1 MSQKMLY
8 DAVMSGQIKLEDLND
23 EGRAALKSY
32 ASALVA
38 SEGGGDVGFD
48 PEISDPSLQM
58 KAAQYNAPYVNPDE
72 QEHTED
78 PRMKLVNSGE
88 QDAGRLSMGD
98 SERAY
103 QEQDTL
109 RQDINWKNAL
119 LQAGFQVPRVVMTPI
134 ARAAGYKET
143 INPALMEGIKPTNK
157 AEEAVFGFARD
168 WVGNAPFY
176 ALGEGIVGQGLAKL
190 GGVGLGAIS
199 KAAPK
204 LAPVAEK
211 AAPYVNTFTRG
222 FGAGAP
228 VSTMESLSEG
238 ASMPEALKQGAIT
251 GTEFGAFGAGLH
263 GLGSAAKYGVNKL
276 QGLGQAKAELPKPQ
290 PLPEMAAA
298 KVEPV
303 PKATQ
308 PKGNLLGEGSISAAK
323 GVTPGKM
330 EPTGNPN
337 EYVQSFNVSAMN
349 NPGVKREVKDIL
361 WWDVQPGERGTYQ
374 RRSHEMLSQEAD
386 KFIQANPEK
395 AFRHATSVETLAN
408 EPDLSVAIGIKLADH
423 YQQAGK
429 HEMADDVLNFVA
441 DHLTRAGQ
449 TVSAARMIER
459 LSPAGMLK
467 AVNKGIADI
476 NKEGAKAYGKKWKDV
491 ALTPEEA
498 EAISKIKKGDKKAYD
513 DLYEKVRTRIA
524 NELPA
529 TAMEKI
535 NAWRHVAML
544 LNPKTQI
551 RNVGGNV
558 LMMGM
563 RRAAKQVSAA
573 IQKVALK
580 PGERT
585 QVFKI
590 QKDYQQAAEAYFEA
604 NKKQLLSG
612 PSKYQEN
619 IKLNMPDKR
628 VFGVRKIMGKDV
640 SLEGVRKFTYKLLEM
655 GDTPFFKNAYVN
667 RLASYAQAKGI
678 RDFSKLPDE
687 AFAIAL
693 KEAEQATYKDF
704 NKIAD
709 ALNKWK
715 NPGADASIYRKAG
728 AFLLEGALPFTKT
741 PLNIIGRGAQQYS
754 PWGVLNGIHMWKSQ
768 KLAAEGIDE
777 MAKGLTGTA
786 IIGLGWL
793 LAKAGVLT
801 GKAAEDADLK
811 AYDAN
816 TGNAPFSILG
826 KFTYDWLMPFSVPLC
841 VGVEIYNAL
850 KDDPLKVKQVEGM
863 IESGDGRWTQIA
875 KSMTNAVVDSLTAS
889 GDTAFNMSVLKSVK
903 YLLGNQQGVMAG
915 LADLPQNYASQ
926 FIPAAASQLAGM
938 IDPTVRQTYVKGNW
952 PASMKGV
959 LLNKVPFA
967 SKTLPAKQTP
977 FGEDMQRAAN
987 PFTRALSQFVSPGII
1002 AVNQKIDPAID
1013 AELRRLNSV
1022 SGLKTQMPTMTPNYI
1037 EGTKNYPKINLT
1049 QEEATKYQKLT
1060 GQKTLAN
1067 FRKIMGDSKYVNAKT
1082 DEAKAE
1088 LLAKEISKAKAEA
1101 KAEIVKSRGYKPVK

>member
-1 MSQKMLY
+1 M
-8 DAVMSGQIKLEDLND
+8 
-23 EGRAALKSY
+23 
-32 ASALVA
+32 SALDELRNLPNKTSA
-38 SEGGGDVGFD
+38 LDQLKALPATQGELGFD
-48 PEISDPSLQM
+48 PEVSDPSLQW
-58 KAAQYNAPYVNPDE
+58 KARQDAQPFIPDE
-72 QEHTED
+72 VREHTED

-103 QEQDTL
+103 QEQEPL

-190 GGVGLGAIS
+190 GGAGLGAIS

-204 LAPVAEK
+204 LAPAAEK
-211 AAPYVNTFTRG
+211 AAPYVNTFMRG

-238 ASMPEALKQGAIT
+238 ASMPEALKHGAIT
-251 GTEFGAFGAGLH
+251 GTEFGVFGAGLH
-263 GLGSAAKYGVNKL
+263 GLGNAAKFGANKL
-276 QGLGQAKAELPKPQ
+276 QGLAQAKPKAQ
-290 PLPEMAAA
+290 PLPEMRP
-298 KVEPV
+298 KVTP
-303 PKATQ
+303 Q
-308 PKGNLLGEGSISAAK
+308 PKGNLTREGSISAAK
-323 GVTPGKM
+323 FTVPEKM
-330 EPTGNPN
+330 AEVGDGTKVRSLG
-337 EYVQSFNVSAMN
+337 VSAMK
-349 NPGVKREVKDIL
+349 NPEFDPIKADLLMESMEG
-361 WWDVQPGERGTYQ
+361 GAGTYGPITNKATIEQ
-374 RRSHEMLSQEAD
+374 AQKMIAEDLQGALRTIKEDPHSALSNTIQHELATKAIAEGREAD
-386 KFIQANPEK
+386 AAEIVIEAMKNATTQGQA
-395 AFRHATSVETLAN
+395 V
-408 EPDLSVAIGIKLADH
+408 
-423 YQQAGK
+423 QAWRIWSK
-429 HEMADDVLNFVA
+429 
-441 DHLTRAGQ
+441 
-449 TVSAARMIER
+449 
-459 LSPAGMLK
+459 LSPEGMMKVVYKHIDDL
-467 AVNKGIADI
+467 

-491 ALTPEEA
+491 NLTNDELA
-498 EAISKIKKGDKKAYD
+498 AIGKIKKGDQKAYEEVFD
-513 DLYEKVRTRIA
+513 QIRTRIA
-524 NELPA
+524 DELPA
-529 TAMEKI
+529 TAMEKV

-573 IQKVALK
+573 IQKAVLK

-590 QKDYQQAAEAYFEA
+590 QQDYQKAAETFFEE

-628 VFGVRKIMGKDV
+628 VF
-640 SLEGVRKFTYKLLEM
+640 SSNALEGTRKLTYKLLEM

-678 RDFSKLPDE
+678 KDFSKLPDE

-693 KEAEQATYKDF
+693 KEAEQATYKDA
-704 NKIAD
+704 NIIAD

-715 NPGADASIYRKAG
+715 NPGADASIYKKAG

-741 PLNIIGRGAQQYS
+741 PLNIVGRGIQYS
-754 PWGVLNGIHMWKSQ
+754 PGGILNGIYKWKSQ

-777 MAKGLTGTA
+777 LAKGLTGTA
-786 IIGLGWL
+786 IIGLGYL
-793 LAKAGVLT
+793 LAKANILT
-801 GKAAEDADLK
+801 GKESEDADLK

-826 KFTYDWLMPFSVPLC
+826 KFTYDWMQPFSVPLS
-841 VGVEIYNAL
+841 VGVEIYNAI
-850 KDDPLKVKQVEGM
+850 KDDPLKVKQMEGM
-863 IESGDGRWTQIA
+863 VQNNDGRWTQVA
-875 KSMTNAVVDSLTAS
+875 KSMTNAVVDALTAS
-889 GDTAFNMSVLKSVK
+889 GDTVFNMSVLKSVK

-926 FIPAAASQLAGM
+926 FIPTAASQLAGT

-959 LLNKVPFA
+959 LLNKIPGA

-1037 EGTKNYPKINLT
+1037 EATKNYPKLNLT
-1049 QEEATKYQKLT
+1049 QEEATKYQKIT

-1067 FRKIMGDSKYVNAKT
+1067 FRKTMSSGSYINAKT
-1082 DEAKAE
+1082 DEKKAE